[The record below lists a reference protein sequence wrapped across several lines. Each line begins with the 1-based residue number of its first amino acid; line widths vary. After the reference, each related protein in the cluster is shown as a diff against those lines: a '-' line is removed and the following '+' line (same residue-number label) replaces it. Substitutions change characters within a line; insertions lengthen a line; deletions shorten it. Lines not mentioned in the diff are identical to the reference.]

1 MTIPPYQTY
10 NQEPASWVREI
21 PAGWTLEPLRYS
33 FNFQN
38 GEVFNSKDWGDGGI
52 KIIRIQN
59 LNGGEEFNTISRE
72 MVPDRCMIA
81 RGDLLFGW
89 SGNKG
94 TSFGPFIWKGDGE
107 YALNQHIFKVTPR
120 RIYKNFGYWSLKA
133 VTARIEDEA
142 QGIIGMVHITKGDL
156 GSFKIPVPSY
166 SEQIKIAKFLDSETT
181 KIDALIAEQE
191 RLIELLQEKRQA
203 VISHAVTKGI
213 NPNAPMKD
221 SGVEWLG
228 EVPKHWEISP
238 LNYALKA
245 VGDVDHY
252 MPESVDSGIP
262 YAMTGDLED
271 IASNINLIECK
282 QVSEEDYEKLS
293 KKIQTQKGDL
303 ILARYATIGT
313 VSYVDIDEKLL
324 VSYSCVTIKVNPEKV
339 AALHLFYFI
348 KSQAFAEGIKSKI
361 NSNTQDNVG
370 IGDLKK
376 ILIALPPMNEQMEI
390 IEYLQSAASQ
400 ADEQIQVS
408 RHAVHLLKERRS
420 ALISAAVTG
429 QIDVRG
435 LVSEDETA

>member
-1 MTIPPYQTY
+1 MTLPNRIRTKAIQT
-10 NQEPASWVREI
+10 PWFSEI
-21 PAGWTLEPLRYS
+21 PDEWASKPIKAVLRSVSRPVGDYWEGTTLLSLTQAGVIPRDIESGKGKFPSDFSTYQYVQP
-33 FNFQN
+33 
-38 GEVFNSKDWGDGGI
+38 
-52 KIIRIQN
+52 
-59 LNGGEEFNTISRE
+59 
-72 MVPDRCMIA
+72 
-81 RGDLLFGW
+81 GDLVFCLFD
-89 SGNKG
+89 
-94 TSFGPFIWKGDGE
+94 IDE
-107 YALNQHIFKVTPR
+107 TPR
-120 RIYKNFGYWSLKA
+120 AVGLSSL
-133 VTARIEDEA
+133 D
-142 QGIIGMVHITKGDL
+142 GMVTGAYNVFETKEGYSSHYLNHLFHWIDNGKLLKPYYTGLRKVVRPQTFGAIHIPL
-156 GSFKIPVPSY
+156 PSLP
-166 SEQIKIAKFLDSETT
+166 EQKQIALFLDRETA
-181 KIDALIAEQE
+181 KIDALIAEQKL
-191 RLIELLQEKRQA
+191 LIELLKEKRQA
-203 VISHAVTKGI
+203 VISHAVTKGL

-228 EVPKHWEISP
+228 EVPEHWKISP

-262 YAMTGDLED
+262 YAMTGDLEEM
-271 IASNINLIECK
+271 ASNINLRECK

-293 KKIQTQKGDL
+293 KKIKTQKGDL

-376 ILIALPPMNEQMEI
+376 ILIALPPTNEQVEI

-400 ADEQIQVS
+400 VDEQIQVS
-408 RHAVHLLKERRS
+408 RHAVHLLRERRS
-420 ALISAAVTG
+420 TLISAAVTG

-435 LVSEDETA
+435 LATEEETA